1 MKIYKYT
8 DIKEQ
13 PLDEIDYFTVID
25 NSSTMP
31 FISVYLISN
40 SSLKNYRYRR
50 KNKLGCVYK
59 IIELRGTFN
68 INRITSYD
76 GSGEGVSHTWI
87 GAIDKKIGIL
97 FKNLHY
103 TEKIDI
109 DNLVK
114 YLNVDVD
121 D

>member
-8 DIKEQ
+8 DSKEQ
-13 PLDEIDYFTVID
+13 PLNEIDYFTVID
-25 NSSTMP
+25 SSP
-31 FISVYLISN
+31 FLSVYLISN

-59 IIELRGTFN
+59 IIELQGTFN

-76 GSGEGVSHTWI
+76 DDNVSCTWI
-87 GAIDKKIGIL
+87 GVIDKKVGIL
-97 FKNLHY
+97 FKNLYY
-103 TEKIDI
+103 TGKIDI

-114 YLNVDVD
+114 YLNVGD
-121 D
+121 